1 MSRSRRLLLL
11 AATAACV
18 TAAVA
23 PAAAQ
28 ASYRGSCLPGGQ
40 GPQCHFWNGTVP
52 RGGVGDGDT
61 LTVNYEGKSDR
72 VRVTGIQAME
82 MTRYSSYPDR
92 RRGECHSVAAT
103 NRLESLVKQAGGR
116 VRIGSQDPNAVTGN
130 RIRRSLAVW
139 LNGRWQDVG
148 KKLVAEGHALW
159 LPNGGEY
166 AWNERLS
173 TLSQQAAAAGRR
185 IWDRDFCGAGP
196 GAPAQLSMSLRYNAE
211 GYDDRNV
218 NGEYA
223 TLHNRGTRALSIG
236 GWYFRD
242 SALRRYYFPSGA
254 SVAPGKSVTLH
265 MGKGSRTSTVFYWGY
280 DKPLFENS
288 GDGGYLFDPQGDLRA
303 WVVYPCRFA
312 C

>member
-1 MSRSRRLLLL
+1 MMF
-11 AATAACV
+11 
-18 TAAVA
+18 
-23 PAAAQ
+23 
-28 ASYRGSCLPGGQ
+28 GGE
-40 GPQCHFWNGTVP
+40 GPHGD
-52 RGGVGDGDT
+52 VGDGDT
-61 LTVNYEGKSDR
+61 LTVNYEGKSER

-92 RRGECHSVAAT
+92 RRGECHSVAAA
-103 NRLESLVKQAGGR
+103 NRLESLVKQARGR
-116 VRIGSQDPNAVTGN
+116 VRIGSQDPNARTGH

-139 LNGRWQDVG
+139 IDGRWQDAG
-148 KKLVAEGHALW
+148 RKLVAEGHALW

-166 AWNERLS
+166 AWNDTLS
-173 TLSQQAAAAGRR
+173 TLSQQAGAAGRR

-196 GAPAQLSMSLRYNAE
+196 GAPAQVRMSLRYNAE
-211 GYDDRNV
+211 GYDNENV

-223 TLHNRGTRALSIG
+223 VLRNTGTRPLPIG

-242 SALRRYYFPSGA
+242 SALRRYHFAGTR
-254 SVAPGKSVTLH
+254 VAPGKSVTLH
-265 MGKGSRTSTVFYWGY
+265 VGKANRTSTLFFWGY

>member
-11 AATAACV
+11 TATAACV

-23 PAAAQ
+23 PTAQ
-28 ASYRGSCLPGGQ
+28 ASYRASCLPGGK
-40 GPQCHFWNGTVP
+40 GPVCHFWTGTVP

-116 VRIGSQDPNAVTGN
+116 VRIGSQDPNATTGS
-130 RIRRSLAVW
+130 RIRRSLAVR
-139 LNGRWQDVG
+139 LNGGWQDVG
-148 KKLVAEGHALW
+148 EKLVAEGHALW

-173 TLSQQAAAAGRR
+173 TLSQQAGAAGRR
-185 IWDRDFCGAGP
+185 IWDRDFCGGGP
-196 GAPAQLSMSLRYNAE
+196 GTPTQLSMSLKYNAE
-211 GYDDRNV
+211 GYDDKNV

-223 TLHNRGTRALSIG
+223 VIRNNGTRTLAIG
-236 GWYFRD
+236 GWWFRD
-242 SALRRYYFPSGA
+242 SALRRYHFPTGA
-254 SVAPGKSVTLH
+254 KVYPGRSVTVH
-265 MGKGSRTSTVFYWGY
+265 VGRGTRTSSVFYWGY

-303 WVVYPCRFA
+303 WVVYPCRFG

>member
-11 AATAACV
+11 AALAGCLM
-18 TAAVA
+18 AAVA

-28 ASYRGSCLPGGQ
+28 ARYSGPCLPNGS
-40 GPQCHFWNGTVP
+40 GPQCNFWNGTVP
-52 RGGVGDGDT
+52 HGGVGDGDT
-61 LTVNYEGKSDR
+61 LTVNYEGKSER

-92 RRGECHSVAAT
+92 RRGECHSVAAA
-103 NRLESLVKQAGGR
+103 NRLESLVKQARGR
-116 VRIGSQDPNAVTGN
+116 VRIAAQNPNARTGS

-139 LNGRWQDVG
+139 IDGRWQDVG
-148 KKLVAEGHALW
+148 RKLVDEGHALW
-159 LPNGGEY
+159 LPNSGEY
-166 AWNERLS
+166 AWNQTLA
-173 TLSQQAAAAGRR
+173 TLSQRAAAAGRR

-196 GAPAQLSMSLRYNAE
+196 SAPDQVRMSLRYDAE
-211 GYDDRNV
+211 GADQDNV

-223 TLHNRGTRALSIG
+223 VIRNAGTRPMAIG

-242 SALRRYYFPSGA
+242 SSLRRYHFPAGT

-265 MGKGSRTSTVFYWGY
+265 MGKGNRTSTLFFWGY